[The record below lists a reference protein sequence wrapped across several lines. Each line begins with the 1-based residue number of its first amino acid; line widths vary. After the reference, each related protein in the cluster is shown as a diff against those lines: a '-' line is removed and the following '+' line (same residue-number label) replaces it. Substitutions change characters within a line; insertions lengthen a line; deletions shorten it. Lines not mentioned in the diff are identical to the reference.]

1 LPDQL
6 TYEFVPK
13 EREEV
18 IDLSNGR
25 RAYLRDD
32 GDFETADRHDNID
45 GIYRIVRGTNWA
57 ERIA

>member
-1 LPDQL
+1 MGDKL
-6 TYEFVPK
+6 TYEFVPG

-32 GDFETADRHDNID
+32 GDFETMDGRDNID
-45 GIYRIVRGTNWA
+45 GIYRIVRGTKWA
-57 ERIA
+57 EKTA